1 MEARQRLGTVS
12 LTEDLKNVHN
22 WLTANK
28 LTLNMTKGE
37 FMLIGSRQR
46 LSTVRVS
53 PTLAITDFRV
63 TLVATAKSLGLISL
77 RSWRYFVVVE

>member
-63 TLVATAKSLGLISL
+63 TLVATSKSLGVISQ
-77 RSWRYFVVVE
+77 RSRYFVVVE

>member
-12 LTEDLKNVHN
+12 LTEDLENVHN
-22 WLTANK
+22 WLRANK
-28 LTLNMTKGE
+28 LTLNMTKSE
-37 FMLIGSRQR
+37 FMLIGSRKR

-63 TLVATAKSLGLISL
+63 TLVATAKTLGVISL